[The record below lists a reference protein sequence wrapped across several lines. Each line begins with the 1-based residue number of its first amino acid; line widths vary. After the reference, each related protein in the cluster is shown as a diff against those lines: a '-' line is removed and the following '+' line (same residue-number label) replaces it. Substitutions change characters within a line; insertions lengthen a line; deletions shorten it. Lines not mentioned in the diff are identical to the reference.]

1 MAYAEGNCSTAL
13 AFMSVRSLSKL
24 LPVLLTRQA
33 RQQFDDDTYRRRFDN
48 LAQSVRMFAREE
60 NAGGLAGKAG

>member
-1 MAYAEGNCSTAL
+1 MAYAEENCGAAL
-13 AFMSVRSLSKL
+13 AFMSGRSLLRL

-48 LAQSVRMFAREE
+48 LTQSVRMIAREE
-60 NAGGLAGKAG
+60 NAGGPAGKAG